1 MDFVR
6 KDIHTS
12 ILKTSKYSQ
21 LTIDDDFNIPDCK
34 DDIENIIATDGNVVV
49 EDVSCEE
56 GKVRVVG
63 VVYFKV
69 MYKTDKDKQN
79 MEVFCGE
86 IPIEDFVNIDGAC
99 KSNRAESRCRIE
111 DLTISIINSRK
122 LEVRGLIGN
131 EVSIYHEDKVN
142 AAVDLDNGQ
151 GIECQY
157 KKVAYTETAICK
169 RDVFRIKE
177 EIDIPK
183 TKPNIS
189 EILWSS
195 VELRNMDTKA
205 GDNSLLIRGEVEI
218 FIIYK
223 GQEEHLPIQYL
234 FSVRAITKE
243 IECQGTTEGMVL
255 ESNCALGK
263 GDVTIRQDADGEPR
277 IIGVDYCVDM
287 NIKLYEDKETTL
299 LADLYSPQVQ
309 VEPETEVF
317 EYENLLM
324 RNVAKAK
331 VSHRKRIGSEGGK
344 LLQICHI
351 YGNVDIDDV
360 SVKKDGEAMQYVQEE
375 GGDFASD
382 PKEGM
387 EGKGIIHISGVV
399 KCNVLYISS
408 NDDPMNCMNVHV
420 PFEHFVEAAD
430 MNKETSI
437 RIVPEL
443 DQLGATLLNS
453 EEMEIKAQVSLG
465 ISVFE
470 KTSSNIITDM
480 KLNDIDYEKKGAMPG
495 IVGYVVKKDDTIWS
509 IARKYYATTES
520 IRKVNNLESDAIKEG
535 DRLIIVKS

>member
-1 MDFVR
+1 MEFVR

-12 ILKTSKYSQ
+12 ILKASKYSQ
-21 LTIDDDFNIPDCK
+21 LTIDDDFNIPDSK

-49 EDVSCEE
+49 EDVASED

-63 VVYFKV
+63 IVYFKV

-99 KSNRAESRCRIE
+99 KGNRAESRCRLE
-111 DLTISIINSRK
+111 DLTVSIINSRK
-122 LEVRGLIGN
+122 IEVRGLIGN
-131 EVSIYHEDKVN
+131 EVCIYQEDRVN

-157 KKVAYTETAICK
+157 KKTAYTETVICK

-205 GDNSLLIRGEVEI
+205 GDNSLLVRGEVEI

-243 IECQGTTEGMVL
+243 IECQGTKEGMVL
-255 ESNCALGK
+255 ESVCTLGK
-263 GDVTIRQDADGEPR
+263 GDVQIRQDADGEPR
-277 IIGVDYCVDM
+277 IIGVDYSVDM
-287 NIKLYEDKETTL
+287 NIKMYEDKEVTL
-299 LADLYSPQVQ
+299 LCDLYSPQVD
-309 VEPETEVF
+309 VEPETELF
-317 EYENLLM
+317 EYENLLV

-331 VSHRKRIGSEGGK
+331 VSHRKRINSEGGK

-351 YGNVDIDDV
+351 YGSVDIDDA
-360 SVKKDGEAMQYVQEE
+360 SVKKQNEAQEYADGDYNTEMKDVGEA
-375 GGDFASD
+375 
-382 PKEGM
+382 
-387 EGKGIIHISGVV
+387 KGVIHISGVV

-408 NDDPMNCMNVHV
+408 NDDPMNCMSVDV
-420 PFEHFVEAAD
+420 PFEHFAETAE
-430 MNKETSI
+430 MQGETSI

-470 KTSSNIITDM
+470 KKTSNVITDM
-480 KLNDIDYEKKGAMPG
+480 KLSDIDYEKKGAMPG

-520 IRKVNNLESDAIKEG
+520 IRKVNNLENDAIKEG